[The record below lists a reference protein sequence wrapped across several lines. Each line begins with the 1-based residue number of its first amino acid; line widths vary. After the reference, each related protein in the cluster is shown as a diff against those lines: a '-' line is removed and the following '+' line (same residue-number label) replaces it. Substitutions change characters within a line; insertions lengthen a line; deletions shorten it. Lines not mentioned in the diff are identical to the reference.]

1 MTALNSSVQHQEVSS
16 DLPFGTLPPRKR
28 AKTEEEKEQRRVERI
43 LRNRRA
49 AHASR
54 EKKRRHVEY
63 LENYVTDLESAL
75 ATHEGNYR
83 KMAKI
88 QSSLISLLSE
98 HGIDYSSVDLA
109 VEPCPKVERPEG
121 LELTGSIP
129 VKKQKIASAKS
140 PKSLSRKSKS
150 EIPSPSFDE
159 NIFSEEEN
167 EHDDGI
173 EEYGKAGQ
181 EATEAPSLSHNRQRK
196 AQDAYISPPGSTS
209 PSKLKLEEDERIS
222 KHEYSNLFDD
232 TDDIFPSEKSSS
244 LELYKQDDLTMASFV
259 KQEEEDMVPFV
270 KQEDEFKF
278 PDSGFNA
285 DDCHLIQVEDLCS
298 FNSVHHPAV
307 MIVKL

>member
-1 MTALNSSVQHQEVSS
+1 MSALNSSTQHQETFS
-16 DLPFGTLPPRKR
+16 DLPLGTLPPRKR

-88 QSSLISLLSE
+88 QSGLISLLSE

-129 VKKQKIASAKS
+129 VKKQKVASAKT
-140 PKSLSRKSKS
+140 PKSLKKSKS

-159 NIFSEEEN
+159 EMFSEEEN
-167 EHDDGI
+167 ENDDCI
-173 EEYGKAGQ
+173 EEYEKSGQ
-181 EATEAPSLSHNRQRK
+181 EATMAPSLTHNRKRK

-222 KHEYSNLFDD
+222 KQEYSNLFDD
-232 TDDIFPSEKSSS
+232 TEDIFPSEKSSS

-259 KQEEEDMVPFV
+259 KQEGEEMVPFV
-270 KQEDEFKF
+270 KQEDELKF
-278 PDSGFNA
+278 PDTGFNA

-307 MIVKL
+307 MVVKL